1 MLENL
6 LHDLMEHSLNPTV
19 APYAKTGEVQ
29 LRVTARVQ
37 NGEDAEALLQPVM
50 EKIKEQVG
58 GYLYGIDVGDL
69 QTAAVHALKVNG
81 LHVAVAESCTG
92 GYVAKRLTDVSG
104 RLRGV

>member
-1 MLENL
+1 M
-6 LHDLMEHSLNPTV
+6 
-19 APYAKTGEVQ
+19 
-29 LRVTARVQ
+29 TARVQ

-69 QTAAVHALKVNG
+69 QTAAVHALKASG
-81 LHVAVAESCTG
+81 LHVAVAG
-92 GYVAKRLTDVSG
+92 KLHRRLCGQAPDRCQR